1 MSQIFSGLGGILS
14 SVFKGLGGGNLG
26 QGLTRGAGI
35 GLAVPSLISQM
46 QQAGQQNQYLQTM
59 LNLNNQYQQNEGQYQ
74 GLENQA
80 LSRITNTTPQQAAAQ
95 INSMTQPLNQQ
106 LIDSVT
112 NPTQAYLAERGLSQ
126 APGIQ
131 ASAIAQGLA
140 PYEQQNQQLASQSWQ
155 ALNQLPFYAPQPG
168 APPGVNFPQ
177 TAGFGGIASLLMNQP
192 RAPQSPLYPNPFPP
206 GSFGTPQ
213 PGTLQP
219 QSSQGLG
226 GLVDPSY
233 YMDPGV
239 AQPPWMAGLAQA

>member
-1 MSQIFSGLGGILS
+1 VSQIFSSLGGVLS
-14 SVFKGLGGGNLG
+14 SVFKTLGGGNLG
-26 QGLTRGAGI
+26 GGLTRGAGI
-35 GLAVPSLISQM
+35 GLAIPSLISQM
-46 QQAGQQNQYLQTM
+46 GQAGQENQYLQTM
-59 LNLNNQYQQNEGQYQ
+59 LNLNKQYQQQEGQYYNT
-74 GLENQA
+74 ENQA
-80 LSRITNTTPQQAAAQ
+80 LQRITNTTPQQAASQ

-112 NPTQAYLAERGLSQ
+112 NPTQAYLAERGLAQ

-131 ASAIAQGLA
+131 AQAIAQGLA

-192 RAPQSPLYPNPFPP
+192 RPP
-206 GSFGTPQ
+206 GAPNIATPSWAGQLPPFGGGGGGYQAPPQ
-213 PGTLQP
+213 LGTE
-219 QSSQGLG
+219 G
-226 GLVDPSY
+226 SY
-233 YMDPGV
+233 YMDPGI